1 MSFANGVARPRFEST
16 KDRPM
21 LNTVKSRLIAIC
33 ILIVVAAVGV
43 ATLASYLAVSRHA
56 RSQVRAEL
64 VALGEAQAGAM
75 GAWVRKQQD
84 IVSALGPAAALDDPS
99 APLEQALKSGR
110 LDLAYIGSADKRMQS
125 FPHRERAADYDP
137 TARPWYKL
145 AAAKPDAAVTTAPY
159 IAASTQKLVVSFARA
174 IASGGELKAVAGID
188 VALDD
193 IIATLNSIK
202 PTPSGLAFLLDKDG
216 RIIAHP
222 DAALSLKPVADWSP
236 AFDAAL
242 LARAAEAGATLAEAR
257 AGEHEFFVRST
268 VVPGTDWTLVLA
280 AERGEALAALS
291 AVLGNAGIALVA
303 VAAVAALLSALAVGA
318 LLKGLARVRD
328 AMDQIGSGAGD
339 LTRRLP
345 DQGRD
350 EIADIARSFN
360 QFVAKIETVLI
371 DVRATSQSI
380 AVASRE
386 IAAGSQDLSQR
397 TEESASSLQQT
408 ASSMEQLTSTVSQS
422 ADAAAGANQLAGGAA
437 DAARQGGDII
447 GQVVTTMARINEA
460 SRRIADII
468 GTIDGI
474 AFQTNILALNAA
486 VEAARAGEQ
495 GRGFAVV
502 AGEVRVL
509 AQRSA
514 QAAKEIKSLI
524 GDSVE
529 RVDAGSALVG
539 DAGTSMGQIV
549 DSVRRVTDI
558 MGELSASA
566 REQSQGIHEVNQA
579 VGQLDQVTQQNAALV
594 EESAAAA
601 ESLKEQAQRL
611 AEIVGVFRL
620 SESMAG

>member
-1 MSFANGVARPRFEST
+1 
-16 KDRPM
+16 M
-21 LNTVKSRLIAIC
+21 LNTIKSRLIAIC
-33 ILIVVAAVGV
+33 MLIVVAAVGV

-56 RSQVRAEL
+56 RSQVHAEL
-64 VALGEAQAGAM
+64 VALGDAQAGAM

-84 IVSALGPAAALDDPS
+84 IVSALAPAAALDDPS

-110 LDLAYIGSADKRMQS
+110 LDLAYIGSADKRMVS
-125 FPHRERAADYDP
+125 FPDRQRAADYDP

-145 AAAKPDAAVTTAPY
+145 AAATPEAAVITAPY
-159 IAASTQKLVVSFARA
+159 IAASTQKLVVTFARA
-174 IASGGELKAVAGID
+174 VVAGGDLKAVAGSD

-193 IIATLNSIK
+193 VIATLNRIK
-202 PTPSGLAFLLDKDG
+202 PTSSGLAFLVDKGG
-216 RIIAHP
+216 RVIAHP
-222 DAALSLKPVADWSP
+222 NAALSLKPVADWAP
-236 AFDAAL
+236 ALDAAL
-242 LARAAEAGATLAEAR
+242 LALAAQPEAALAEAR
-257 AGEHEFFVRST
+257 VGEQDLFLRSSA
-268 VVPGTDWTLVLA
+268 VPGTDWTLVLA
-280 AERGEALAALS
+280 ADRGEALAALS
-291 AVLGNAGIALVA
+291 AVLGNAGVALVLIA
-303 VAAVAALLSALAVGA
+303 GVAALLSALAVGV

-328 AMDQIGSGAGD
+328 AMDQIGSGTGD
-339 LTRRLP
+339 LTQRLP

-408 ASSMEQLTSTVSQS
+408 ASSMEQLTSTVGHS

-447 GQVVTTMARINEA
+447 GQVVTTMERINEA

-502 AGEVRVL
+502 ASEVRAL

-524 GDSVE
+524 NASVE
-529 RVDAGSALVG
+529 RVDAGSSLVG
-539 DAGTSMGQIV
+539 TAGTSMGEIV
-549 DSVRRVTDI
+549 ASVQRVTDI
-558 MGELSASA
+558 MAELSASA
-566 REQSQGIHEVNQA
+566 REQSQGIQEVNQA

-611 AEIVGVFRL
+611 ADIVGVFRL
-620 SESMAG
+620 SGPAVV